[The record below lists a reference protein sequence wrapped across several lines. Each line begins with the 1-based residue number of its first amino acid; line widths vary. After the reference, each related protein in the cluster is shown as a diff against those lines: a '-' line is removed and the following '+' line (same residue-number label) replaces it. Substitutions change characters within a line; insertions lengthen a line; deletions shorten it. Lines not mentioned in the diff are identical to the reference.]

1 MSIKVAGAIIAALV
15 LLLGIVVFKADNEIK
30 DLSALLVECN
40 NFSASLQISVAK
52 QNEAI
57 EAANKSLNEY
67 SLQLKENNETW
78 SRKLAE
84 QKKKVQNVKSC
95 DDSLRYL
102 KQMAEGLK

>member
-1 MSIKVAGAIIAALV
+1 MSIKVAGAVIAALV
-15 LLLGIVVFKADNEIK
+15 LLLGIVVFKAGNEIK
-30 DLSALLVECN
+30 DLSARLVECN

-67 SLQLKENNETW
+67 SLQIKENNETW

-84 QKKKVQNVKSC
+84 QKKKAQSVKSC
-95 DDSLRYL
+95 DDSLGYL
-102 KQMAEGLK
+102 KRMVEGLK